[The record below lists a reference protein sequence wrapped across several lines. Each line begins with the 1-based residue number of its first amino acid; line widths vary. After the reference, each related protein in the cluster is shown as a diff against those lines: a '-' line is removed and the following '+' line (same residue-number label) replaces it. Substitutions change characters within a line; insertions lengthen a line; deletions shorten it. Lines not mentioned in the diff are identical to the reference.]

1 MLFHILRLLEE
12 QRQVHL
18 QVCLLYNLKGDYLLS
33 VNDKDDLSDLQE
45 QICHDMFSPCCL
57 VHTCII
63 LARTKHGSWWSW
75 STIMTLTRRG
85 TTAWGTSLLTSSPPP
100 CPLRSS
106 NAIFLFWIQI
116 QRRLGEKFT
125 NCWNFSWFIALWCL
139 SFWKQYLPN

>member
-18 QVCLLYNLKGDYLLS
+18 QVSLVYNLKGRWSSQCQWQRWSIWPAGADMSWHVFSLL
-33 VNDKDDLSDLQE
+33 
-45 QICHDMFSPCCL
+45 FG
-57 VHTCII
+57 TYII
-63 LARTKHGSWWSW
+63 PARTKHGSWWSW

-85 TTAWGTSLLTSSPPP
+85 TTAWGTSHLTSSPPP

-106 NAIFLFWIQI
+106 IAIFLFRIQI
-116 QRRLGEKFT
+116 QRGLGEKFT